1 MPRIA
6 HLAMKVDDIDK
17 ASDFFAQVFGFTQ
30 IKVPGVRSTVR
41 YLSDGNVHIAIN
53 QSRST
58 NPSAGK
64 AAEKPCIDHFGIEV
78 DSVDQS
84 TAEAGKFGCK
94 VISEPAR
101 CSKSGTRPGFPW
113 RLFQSGRNPKLAKAY
128 NDFIVA
134 IGMNPV

>member
-6 HLAMKVDDIDK
+6 HLAMKVEDIDK

-53 QSRST
+53 QSRGAD
-58 NPSAGK
+58 PSAGK

-94 VISEPAR
+94 VISEPGKVLKIRDPA
-101 CSKSGTRPGFPW
+101 GIPLEIIPIG
-113 RLFQSGRNPKLAKAY
+113 AKPEAG
-128 NDFIVA
+128 A
-134 IGMNPV
+134 G

>member
-17 ASDFFAQVFGFTQ
+17 ASDFFAQVFGFMQ

-53 QSRST
+53 PART
-58 NPSAGK
+58 ANPAAGR
-64 AAEKPCIDHFGIEV
+64 AAEKPSIDHFGIEV

-84 TAEAGKFGCK
+84 TAEAGKYGCK
-94 VISEPAR
+94 VISEPGKVRKIRDPAGIPLEII
-101 CSKSGTRPGFPW
+101 SVG
-113 RLFQSGRNPKLAKAY
+113 AKPEAG
-128 NDFIVA
+128 NDR
-134 IGMNPV
+134 

>member
-53 QSRST
+53 QSR
-58 NPSAGK
+58 GR
-64 AAEKPCIDHFGIEV
+64 
-78 DSVDQS
+78 
-84 TAEAGKFGCK
+84 
-94 VISEPAR
+94 EPV
-101 CSKSGTRPGFPW
+101 GG
-113 RLFQSGRNPKLAKAY
+113 
-128 NDFIVA
+128 
-134 IGMNPV
+134 